1 MTKTILPN
9 DDDDIVDDKS
19 GPLTIDDND
28 DQRNHE
34 EEIGSDIVITRLT
47 AHAHYQTRPPG
58 PVNSSQ

>member
-1 MTKTILPN
+1 MKQADMTKTILPN

-34 EEIGSDIVITRLT
+34 EEIGSDIVVTRLT
-47 AHAHYQTRPPG
+47 AHAHC
-58 PVNSSQ
+58 